1 MFTQRSR
8 QPGSTRWKRCVQ
20 NNRFDLNEID
30 DRSGRLSI
38 EPTAFTVYDTE
49 SYSITAQARASEPG
63 PMWQETLSDRWST

>member
-8 QPGSTRWKRCVQ
+8 QPGSTQWKRYAQ
-20 NNRFDLNEID
+20 NNRFDLKKTD
-30 DRSGRLSI
+30 DNGGRLLP
-38 EPTAFTVYDTE
+38 EPAAFTVYDTE